1 MLKHQQTERCKLG
14 QQKRINNN
22 KLASINIKREKILFI
37 NDTEIERV
45 NGFLYL
51 GRWVTNNDDDTEC
64 IEMNLK
70 KTRKRWFRIE
80 KLLKRNEAKAK
91 QWGLFIKN
99 NPNPTTIWF

>member
-70 KTRKRWFRIE
+70 KTRK
-80 KLLKRNEAKAK
+80 
-91 QWGLFIKN
+91 
-99 NPNPTTIWF
+99 